1 MPTDAARKRVR
12 VPRPAAADPAPT
24 APNEAAPPK
33 PPGGRDAPPALAPR
47 GRARKR
53 TTSANPH
60 SAAPT
65 TEPIAPPTPRGTAL
79 PRKTAASASGRKVA
93 AAPGGRVAAAAKVA
107 GGTAVVAVPGR
118 QARRVNQAAAKVSGV
133 PLWRPVRGGNAFEI
147 TVSRLAQAI
156 RLGLVGEGDRLP
168 AERELAE
175 RLQVSRVTLREA
187 IRALR
192 EAGYLESRRGRTG
205 GTFVISPVTTT
216 EIDKGPKAR
225 PKGDAAE
232 LARQMGDTL
241 HDALDFRRVLEP
253 GAAGLAATRTLAAVD
268 RQHLVACLAASRD
281 RDPTTRRVADSRLH
295 LAIAAASGSPSLAAA
310 VADVQLTLD
319 GLLAS
324 IPVIKKNLDHSD
336 RQHARVVDA
345 ILAGDALA
353 ARATME
359 QHCDATAELLRGL
372 LG

>member
-12 VPRPAAADPAPT
+12 VAPLRRAT
-24 APNEAAPPK
+24 RVDES
-33 PPGGRDAPPALAPR
+33 PPA
-47 GRARKR
+47 
-53 TTSANPH
+53 
-60 SAAPT
+60 
-65 TEPIAPPTPRGTAL
+65 
-79 PRKTAASASGRKVA
+79 
-93 AAPGGRVAAAAKVA
+93 
-107 GGTAVVAVPGR
+107 
-118 QARRVNQAAAKVSGV
+118 VSGV

-156 RLGLVGEGDRLP
+156 RLGLVGAGDRLP

-205 GTFVISPVTTT
+205 GTFVISPMTSDV
-216 EIDKGPKAR
+216 DSAPR
-225 PKGDAAE
+225 NLPKGGAAE
-232 LARQMGDTL
+232 LARQMGDRL

-268 RQHLVACLAASRD
+268 RQQLVACLTASRD
-281 RDPTTRRVADSRLH
+281 RDPATRRVADSRLH
-295 LAIAAASGSPSLAAA
+295 LAIAAASGSPSLATA

-324 IPVIKKNLDHSD
+324 IPVIKRNLDHSD

-345 ILAGDALA
+345 ILGGDAVA

-359 QHCDATAELLRGL
+359 EHCDATAELLRGL